1 MAMIKVRAA
10 EGRRVRHP
18 ETRQVIPAEGLHV
31 NDHEQYWFRR
41 LRDGDVIEI
50 DDKGDPVAKPAAEA
64 PAPASAANANGKT
77 KAPRTEG

>member
-50 DDKGDPVAKPAAEA
+50 DDKGNPVEKAAEA
-64 PAPASAANANGKT
+64 PAPAAPANANA
-77 KAPRTEG
+77 KAKPPRTEG